1 MNITPGARLGRY
13 EIHSLLGAGGMGEVY
28 RARDPKLNR
37 DVAIKVLPAA
47 FSADPERLRRFEQ
60 EAQAAGALNHPNILA
75 IYDVA
80 THEGAPYVV
89 SELLEGET
97 LRERLKGAAL
107 PARKALDYALQI
119 ARGLAAAHEKGIVHR
134 DLKPENLFLT
144 KEGRIKILDF
154 GLAKLIEPKVEAGMQ
169 TGVPTRTL
177 LTDPGTVMGTAGY
190 MSPEQVR
197 GQLVDHRSDIFS
209 LGVILYEMLAGE
221 RPFRGESAVETLNAI
236 LKEDPPELRKLRG
249 RNGDASPAL
258 ERVVQHCLEKSP
270 DQRFQSVNDVA
281 FALEAPS
288 ELSASTPVSVAAAP
302 GRSHKRER
310 LAWIVAS
317 ICFVCFLAVLPFVIA
332 YFRRATVDG
341 RPIRVSVVLPEKDP
355 YFTVSPD
362 GQRLAFVGLTSEGT
376 DLLWLRPLD
385 SLAPQGLPGT
395 DGAKNPF
402 WSPDSRSIGFF
413 AQGKLKKMDVSGG
426 PPQTLCDAPDGFGG
440 TWNRVGVIVFT
451 PTWGVGLYR
460 VSAGGGAATVV
471 TALDG
476 SRRESVHLRPYFLPD
491 NLHFLYLAYGAQRET
506 VIYIG
511 SLDSKER
518 RRLLNA
524 DSYAAY
530 TPPGYLLYVREG
542 LLLAQPFDAK
552 HLQLTGEPFS
562 VAGQVG
568 YYPGDGNASFSVS
581 ENGVLAYKSSYTRST
596 QLIWFDR
603 TGKKIG
609 SIPSTGEH
617 RTLRLSPDGKRV
629 AFGRNDPRKQADIW
643 LLDLAGGTPKRFTF
657 STASDYAAAWSPDG
671 SRIIFSSDREGAF
684 NLYQKASS
692 GATSETELF
701 QSGTDKIVTDWSADG
716 RFILYEN
723 LDPKT
728 KYDLW
733 ALPLFGDRKPMLFLQ
748 TPSNEHQAEF
758 SPNGK
763 WVAYTSDES
772 GKSEVYVQ
780 SFPASGGK
788 SLVSTDGGAD
798 PRWRQDGKE
807 LFYLSP
813 DRKLMA
819 VPVNGE
825 TTFEPGVPKGLFQ
838 TRVPALTVYDRN
850 LYAVTKD
857 GQRFLI
863 NTLVDETISSPITL
877 ELNWSAGLKH

>member
-1 MNITPGARLGRY
+1 
-13 EIHSLLGAGGMGEVY
+13 
-28 RARDPKLNR
+28 
-37 DVAIKVLPAA
+37 
-47 FSADPERLRRFEQ
+47 
-60 EAQAAGALNHPNILA
+60 
-75 IYDVA
+75 
-80 THEGAPYVV
+80 
-89 SELLEGET
+89 
-97 LRERLKGAAL
+97 
-107 PARKALDYALQI
+107 
-119 ARGLAAAHEKGIVHR
+119 
-134 DLKPENLFLT
+134 
-144 KEGRIKILDF
+144 
-154 GLAKLIEPKVEAGMQ
+154 
-169 TGVPTRTL
+169 
-177 LTDPGTVMGTAGY
+177 
-190 MSPEQVR
+190 
-197 GQLVDHRSDIFS
+197 
-209 LGVILYEMLAGE
+209 
-221 RPFRGESAVETLNAI
+221 
-236 LKEDPPELRKLRG
+236 
-249 RNGDASPAL
+249 
-258 ERVVQHCLEKSP
+258 
-270 DQRFQSVNDVA
+270 
-281 FALEAPS
+281 
-288 ELSASTPVSVAAAP
+288 
-302 GRSHKRER
+302 
-310 LAWIVAS
+310 
-317 ICFVCFLAVLPFVIA
+317 
-332 YFRRATVDG
+332 
-341 RPIRVSVVLPEKDP
+341 
-355 YFTVSPD
+355 
-362 GQRLAFVGLTSEGT
+362 
-376 DLLWLRPLD
+376 
-385 SLAPQGLPGT
+385 
-395 DGAKNPF
+395 
-402 WSPDSRSIGFF
+402 
-413 AQGKLKKMDVSGG
+413 MDVSGG

-440 TWNRVGVIVFT
+440 TWNRDGVIVFT
-451 PTWGVGLYR
+451 PSWGVGLYR

-491 NLHFLYLAYGAQRET
+491 NLHFLYLAYGEQRET

-542 LLLAQPFDAK
+542 VLLAQPFDAN
-552 HLQLTGEPFS
+552 HLQVTGEPSS
-562 VAGQVG
+562 VTGQVG

-603 TGKKIG
+603 TGKNIG

-643 LLDLAGGTPKRFTF
+643 LLDLAGVTPKRFTF
-657 STASDYAAAWSPDG
+657 SNASDYAAAWSPDG
-671 SRIIFSSDREGAF
+671 GRIVFSSDREGAF

-701 QSGTDKIVTDWSADG
+701 QSSTDKIVTDWSADG

-723 LDPKT
+723 LNPQT

-798 PRWRQDGKE
+798 PRWRRDGKE
-807 LFYLSP
+807 LFYLST

-825 TTFEPGVPKGLFQ
+825 TTFEPGLPKGLFQ

-850 LYAVTKD
+850 CYAVTKD

-863 NTLVDETISSPITL
+863 NTLVDEAVSSPITL
-877 ELNWSAGLKH
+877 VLNWTAGLKR